1 MLACILKLW
10 AQPAGFS
17 ADWCGVE
24 CSRGGSF
31 AVKGSGNRRDGKEV
45 PALLLI
51 SALLLLSR
59 WSWIDAQDRTV
70 VVLSSV
76 LETPVLTPVVE
87 GVTDEPRFVDTYIAG
102 NPAFVV
108 KPRGEGPY
116 PAVFFVN
123 GIVTQGR
130 KLPEVRR
137 LAEGLARAG
146 YLVVVPDLPGL
157 RWGEIRPETVHET
170 AEVARAVSELPD
182 ARDGEVSMVG
192 VSTGATLAL
201 LAAEREDVA
210 GRTSVVAGVAPYTD
224 VKTVLD
230 IATTGHYENDGRLV
244 RYEAD
249 PFLSGAITQSLVSM
263 LPPSEDRE
271 TLLEELE
278 EVDRLRPEFLTE
290 LRGMGAQASSV
301 AELLA
306 NEDPRRFDELYA
318 GLPDGVRAN
327 LEELSP
333 LAGDERVSVPV
344 ELISGPQD
352 KYFPVSESYAVWR
365 IAPQARVTV
374 TESLDH
380 AELNFSFRELPAF
393 LRINGF
399 MVHSLREARM

>member
-1 MLACILKLW
+1 MQRIQPEATISRASRSRMCRRGKRHTKSTSVYARGCIYRADERCLLVYSSCGRSRQ
-10 AQPAGFS
+10 AFS

-24 CSRGGSF
+24 CSRGGALRSKDRATGETGKRF
-31 AVKGSGNRRDGKEV
+31 RRFLLL
-45 PALLLI
+45 ALLLI

-59 WSWIDAQDRTV
+59 WSWIDAQARTV

-87 GVTDEPRFVDTYIAG
+87 GVTDKPRFVDTYIAG

-210 GRTSVVAGVAPYTD
+210 GRTSVVAGVAPYAD

-230 IATTGHYENDGRLV
+230 IATTGHYKKDGRLV
-244 RYEAD
+244 SYEAD
-249 PFLSGAITQSLVSM
+249 PFLAGAITQSLVS
-263 LPPSEDRE
+263 RC
-271 TLLEELE
+271 
-278 EVDRLRPEFLTE
+278 RPARTG
-290 LRGMGAQASSV
+290 RRSSRSW
-301 AELLA
+301 
-306 NEDPRRFDELYA
+306 RRWTGCD
-318 GLPDGVRAN
+318 
-327 LEELSP
+327 
-333 LAGDERVSVPV
+333 
-344 ELISGPQD
+344 
-352 KYFPVSESYAVWR
+352 
-365 IAPQARVTV
+365 
-374 TESLDH
+374 
-380 AELNFSFRELPAF
+380 
-393 LRINGF
+393 
-399 MVHSLREARM
+399 